1 MNMLRKEVRHTLVQQ
16 HVGMQPI
23 IVELRDSICK

>member
-1 MNMLRKEVRHTLVQQ
+1 MNILRREVRHTLVQ

-23 IVELRDSICK
+23 IVELRDNICR